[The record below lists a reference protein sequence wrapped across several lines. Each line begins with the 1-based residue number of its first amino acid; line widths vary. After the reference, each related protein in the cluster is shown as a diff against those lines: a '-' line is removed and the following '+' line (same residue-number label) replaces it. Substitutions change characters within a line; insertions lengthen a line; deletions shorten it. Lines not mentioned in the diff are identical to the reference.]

1 MNKPE
6 PFKLAIIGAGAIGS
20 IHIRNS
26 INNKDINLV
35 GICELDKE
43 RAKSC
48 IKGQCMPIVGNV
60 SELIALRPE
69 GIVIASSTKSH
80 GQVAET
86 IIKAKIP
93 FLCEKPLASDVNQ
106 AKQIANYADQQAVY
120 GAIAFNRR
128 FHQRYSEMRK
138 AIQRDEIGTP
148 ETLHITSRSATPP
161 SAKFI
166 STSGGLFG
174 EKGSHFYDLIRW
186 MLNSDTREVF
196 AYGDALFDPEF
207 KVINQPDTAVVL
219 MRLNNGVLCSLNFS
233 WRSGYGHDE
242 RLEIA
247 GSKGM
252 IQTVQNTNT
261 SEHDPDQKAFF
272 KLRNLPNWNEVFKKT
287 YSDELNVFISEI
299 RNGPRGN
306 LPTLSDGVEAQKIAD
321 AIDQSFQTKK
331 SIFLNNL

>member
-1 MNKPE
+1 MNKSR
-6 PFKLAIIGAGAIGS
+6 PFRLAIIGAGGIGS
-20 IHIRNS
+20 IHIKNS

-48 IKGQCMPIVGNV
+48 INGQCIPIVENV
-60 SELIALRPE
+60 TELIKLRPE
-69 GIVIASSTKSH
+69 GIVIASSTTSH
-80 GQVAET
+80 GQVTET

-93 FLCEKPLASDVNQ
+93 FLCEKPLAADLNQ
-106 AKQIANYADQQAVY
+106 AKQIANYADEQSVY
-120 GAIAFNRR
+120 GAMAFNRR
-128 FHQRYSEMRK
+128 FYQRYSEMRK

-207 KVINQPDTAVVL
+207 KAINQPDTAVVL
-219 MRLNNGVLCSLNFS
+219 MRLNNGVLCSFNFS

-242 RLEIA
+242 RLEIS

-252 IQTVQNTNT
+252 ITTVQSKNIAERGFGK
-261 SEHDPDQKAFF
+261 SIFF
-272 KLRNLPNWNEVFKKT
+272 KPENLPNWHEVFRQT
-287 YSDELNVFISEI
+287 YLDELNVFIAEI
-299 RNGPRGN
+299 RNGHRET
-306 LPTLSDGVEAQKIAD
+306 LPTLFDGVEVQKIAD
-321 AIDQSFQTKK
+321 AIDRSFRTKRPVLL
-331 SIFLNNL
+331 SRR

>member
-1 MNKPE
+1 MYKSD
-6 PFKLAIIGAGAIGS
+6 PFRLAIIGAGGIGS

-26 INNKDINLV
+26 INNKDISLV

-43 RAKSC
+43 QAKSC
-48 IKGQCMPIVGNV
+48 IKGLCIPIVENV
-60 SELIALRPE
+60 SELIKLRPE
-69 GIVIASSTKSH
+69 GIIIASSTTSH
-80 GQVAET
+80 GQVAEA

-93 FLCEKPLASDVNQ
+93 FLCEKPLASDLNQ
-106 AKQIANYADQQAVY
+106 AKQIANYADEKSVY
-120 GAIAFNRR
+120 GAMAFNRR
-128 FHQRYSEMRK
+128 FHQRYLEIYK
-138 AIQRDEIGTP
+138 AIQMGEIGTP
-148 ETLHITSRSATPP
+148 ETVHVTSRSATPP

-186 MLNSDTREVF
+186 MLNSDTSEVF

-207 KVINQPDTAVVL
+207 KAINQPDTAVVL

-252 IQTVQNTNT
+252 IQTVQSANTP
-261 SEHDPDQKAFF
+261 EHDPNKKTFF
-272 KLRNLPNWNEVFKKT
+272 KLQNLPNWNEVFKQT

-299 RNGPRGN
+299 RNGHRGN

-321 AIDQSFQTKK
+321 AINQSFQTKK
-331 SIFLNNL
+331 SILLNNR

>member
-6 PFKLAIIGAGAIGS
+6 PFKLAIIGAGGIGS

-26 INNKDINLV
+26 LNNKDINLV

-48 IKGQCMPIVGNV
+48 IKGKFIPIVGNV
-60 SELIALRPE
+60 SELIKLRPE
-69 GIVIASSTKSH
+69 GIVIASSTTSH
-80 GQVAET
+80 GQVAKT

-93 FLCEKPLASDVNQ
+93 FLCEKPLASDLNQ
-106 AKQIANYADQQAVY
+106 AKQIANYADEQSVY
-120 GAIAFNRR
+120 GAMAFNRR

-138 AIQRDEIGTP
+138 AIQMDEIGTP
-148 ETLHITSRSATPP
+148 ESLHVTSRSATPP

-207 KVINQPDTAVVL
+207 KAINQPDTAVVL
-219 MRLNNGVLCSLNFS
+219 MRLDNGVLCSFNFS

-242 RLEIA
+242 RLEIS

-252 IQTVQNTNT
+252 ITTVQSKN
-261 SEHDPDQKAFF
+261 SAERGFGKSIFF
-272 KLRNLPNWNEVFKKT
+272 KPENLPNWHEVFRQT
-287 YSDELNVFISEI
+287 YLDELNVFIAEI
-299 RNGPRGN
+299 RNGHRET
-306 LPTLSDGVEAQKIAD
+306 LPTLFDGVEVQKIAD
-321 AIDQSFQTKK
+321 AIDRSFRTKRPVLL
-331 SIFLNNL
+331 SGP

>member
-1 MNKPE
+1 MNKYK
-6 PFKLAIIGAGAIGS
+6 PFRLAIIGAGGIGS

-26 INNKDINLV
+26 IETDDINLV

-48 IKGQCMPIVGNV
+48 IKDQFIPIVENIND
-60 SELIALRPE
+60 LIKLQPE
-69 GIVIASSTKSH
+69 GIVIASSTTSH
-80 GQVAET
+80 GQIAKA

-93 FLCEKPLASDVNQ
+93 FLCEKPLASDLNQ
-106 AKQIANYADQQAVY
+106 AKEIANYADKQSVY
-120 GAIAFNRR
+120 GAMAFNRR
-128 FHQRYSEMRK
+128 FYQKYSEMRK
-138 AIQRDEIGTP
+138 AIHMGEIGTP
-148 ETLHITSRSATPP
+148 ETLHVTSRSATPP

-186 MLNSDTREVF
+186 MLNSNTREVF

-207 KVINQPDTAVVL
+207 KAINQPDTAVIL
-219 MRLNNGVLCSLNFS
+219 MRLDNGVLCSCNFS

-252 IQTVQNTNT
+252 IKTVQRTDT
-261 SEHDPDQKAFF
+261 AEQGFGKGAFF
-272 KLRNLPNWNEVFKKT
+272 KSGNLPNWHQVFKQT
-287 YSDELNVFISEI
+287 YLDELNVFIAEI
-299 RNGPRGN
+299 RNGDGET
-306 LPTLSDGVEAQKIAD
+306 LPTLFDGFEVQKIAD
-321 AIDQSFQTKK
+321 AIDRSFRTKK
-331 SIFLNNL
+331 SIILDGP